1 MSEAKTDEVRAWLNK
16 SHHDLEAAEW
26 LLARPKPLTT
36 AAGFHAQQAAEKAL
50 KAYLTWQEQPFGK
63 THSLV
68 ALVGQCMHF
77 EQEFA
82 TLRQA
87 ATTLTPYAVAS
98 RYPGDLPELSEEEAR
113 EAVALARQ
121 VWDFV
126 LSRFPT
132 SLDLP

>member
-16 SHHDLEAAEW
+16 S
-26 LLARPKPLTT
+26 
-36 AAGFHAQQAAEKAL
+36 
-50 KAYLTWQEQPFGK
+50 
-63 THSLV
+63 
-68 ALVGQCMHF
+68 QCMHF

-87 ATTLTPYAVAS
+87 AITLTPYAVAS